1 MSPLVVA
8 VQRRLRILLLPAT
21 PECARD
27 VPAGPELTE
36 EHLVQAGALVVL
48 GAVPRLLRHLL
59 EPEQCCSSTK

>member
-8 VQRRLRILLLPAT
+8 VQRRLGILLLPAT
-21 PECARD
+21 PEGARD

-48 GAVPRLLRHLL
+48 GAVSRLLRNLL
-59 EPEQCCSSTK
+59 KPKQCCSSTK